1 LLKRLHLEPWT
12 ASASQL
18 KQTEVEKALKASSMI
33 NLRADLDR
41 VRILSEQ
48 VQKRERQ
55 KLERIRKQKAYLE
68 MILYPAEIII
78 RPVLECLID
87 LDKKKLFRYPVTLE
101 LAPDYLD
108 VIKQP
113 MSFADIIEKLANHR
127 YDNLDEF
134 ESDLALIWKN
144 SMTYNKAETGY
155 YKLAQRLE
163 KAMTELMA
171 DAREAHKDFPLK
183 NNGLLDVDINP
194 EIFAYLE
201 EQPPNP
207 PQPVDPTI
215 NSSNKRRLD
224 DAPNTTSK
232 KRRLSPG
239 TTKKKSSSARVTRS
253 TVEKN
258 KRALRSRSAAT
269 PESTLEKRPEPLK
282 KPRQTRKPVLT
293 SKDKEKEKEKQQ
305 EQEEEETG
313 LFGQSLKL
321 VDNEIVWARVRT
333 YPPHPAKIF
342 DPKVSKKGIPKNVLS
357 LKPKRSGDHVLVK
370 FYLVSA
376 AHTWGW
382 VRKEDV
388 HPFGSL
394 SADIEMLL
402 QVRQSKKAY
411 RINEVKNAYRHVCE
425 RIHIDPE
432 LALNQAFQTK
442 KK

>member
-1 LLKRLHLEPWT
+1 
-12 ASASQL
+12 
-18 KQTEVEKALKASSMI
+18 M
-33 NLRADLDR
+33 
-41 VRILSEQ
+41 
-48 VQKRERQ
+48 
-55 KLERIRKQKAYLE
+55 
-68 MILYPAEIII
+68 
-78 RPVLECLID
+78 
-87 LDKKKLFRYPVTLE
+87 DKKKLFRYPVTLE

-134 ESDLALIWKN
+134 EVILYPFRRQYILTFCIQSDLALIWKN

-171 DAREAHKDFPLK
+171 DAREAYKDFPLK

-201 EQPPNP
+201 EQPPKP

-224 DAPNTTSK
+224 DAPDTTSK

-269 PESTLEKRPEPLK
+269 PESTLENRPEPLK
-282 KPRQTRKPVLT
+282 KPRQTRKRVLT
-293 SKDKEKEKEKQQ
+293 SKDKEKEKEKQE

-321 VDNEIVWARVRT
+321 VDSEIVWARVRT

-342 DPKVSKKGIPKNVLS
+342 DPKVSKKEIPKNVLS

-376 AHTWGW
+376 AHTW
-382 VRKEDV
+382 
-388 HPFGSL
+388 
-394 SADIEMLL
+394 
-402 QVRQSKKAY
+402 
-411 RINEVKNAYRHVCE
+411 
-425 RIHIDPE
+425 
-432 LALNQAFQTK
+432 
-442 KK
+442 